1 MPDLHPDLERVLLST
16 AEIQARVKEIAKQI
30 EQDYADAERVILIG
44 ILKGAFIFLADLS
57 RELQIPHTV
66 DFMAVSSYG
75 DTTTSNGA
83 VRLVLDLRKP
93 IKNEHVIIVE
103 DIVDTGST
111 LKYLYNT
118 LKWRNPASLR
128 TCTLFQKKR
137 KSEDVPVDYKG
148 FDLPDVWV
156 VGYGLDYADTHRTLP
171 YVAELKAEVYEG

>member
-1 MPDLHPDLERVLLST
+1 MPDLHPDLKRVILST
-16 AEIQARVKEIAKQI
+16 EEIQARVKEIARQI
-30 EQDYADAERVILIG
+30 EHDYADSGRVVLIG
-44 ILKGAFIFLADLS
+44 ILKGAFIFLSDLS
-57 RELQIPHTV
+57 RELKIPHTV
-66 DFMAVSSYG
+66 DFMSVSSYG
-75 DTTTSNGA
+75 DSATSNGA
-83 VRLVLDLRKP
+83 VRLILDLRKP

-111 LKYLYNT
+111 LEYLYRT

-137 KSEDVPVDYKG
+137 ERKDVPVDYKG

-171 YVAELKAEVYEG
+171 YVAELKAEVYQ